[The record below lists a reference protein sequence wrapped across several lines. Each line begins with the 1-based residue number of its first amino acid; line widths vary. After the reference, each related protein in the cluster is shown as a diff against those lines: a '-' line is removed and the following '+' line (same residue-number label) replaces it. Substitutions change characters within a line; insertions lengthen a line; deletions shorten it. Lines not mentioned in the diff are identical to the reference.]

1 VTVTRYLCPL
11 CKSPLTKSTYE
22 AVLKIQESRDRAT
35 QAQLARAHAEAHRQ
49 RAARAAL
56 SAKLKA
62 ARTQAKEARAEGVRQ
77 GRGESQR
84 QVTELRKK
92 LQQAERRARRLQRGT
107 TAQSEGL
114 EFEEQ
119 LAARLR
125 REFRGDR
132 VTLVRRGGDV
142 VHEVVY
148 AKQSAG
154 RIVYECKREEDI
166 APAHVRQA
174 ARAKGTREAEF
185 AILVTTGERKGFTGL
200 AAERGVLI
208 VRPQG
213 VLALAALCRGHLVEM
228 AKAGVDRSR
237 RAQIA
242 QALLAYLTSST
253 YRVPLEEAIQQ
264 ADRAEDVLRREV
276 QLHLSQW
283 EERSR
288 IYQTIRWDVSH
299 IRDNVARVK
308 EGAKPVPLERVRV
321 QRLLLPKPAAAS

>member
-1 VTVTRYLCPL
+1 MKRYLCPL
-11 CKSPLTKSTYE
+11 CKTPLTKAKYE
-22 AVLKIQESRDRAT
+22 AVLRIQETRDRAS

-49 RAARAAL
+49 RAARVAL
-56 SAKLKA
+56 STKLRA
-62 ARTQAKEARAEGVRQ
+62 VRAQAKDARAQGVRQ
-77 GRGESQR
+77 GRTESQR
-84 QVTELRKK
+84 QVTELRRK

-125 REFRGDR
+125 REFRGDH
-132 VTLVRRGGDV
+132 VTLVRRGGDI

-148 AKQSAG
+148 AKEPAG

-166 APAHVRQA
+166 TSAHVRQA
-174 ARAKGTREAEF
+174 AQAKGSREAEF
-185 AILVTTGERKGFTGL
+185 AILVTTGERRGFTGL
-200 AAERGVLI
+200 AQERGVLI

-242 QALLAYLTSST
+242 HALLAYLTSST
-253 YRVPLEEAIQQ
+253 YRVPVEEAIQQ
-264 ADRAEDVLRREV
+264 AGRAQDLLRREV

-288 IYQTIRWDVSH
+288 IYQTIRWDVNH
-299 IRDNVARVK
+299 IRDNVARVR
-308 EGAKPVPLERVRV
+308 EGGKPVPLERVRV
-321 QRLLLPKPAAAS
+321 QRLLLPKPAASS

>member
-1 VTVTRYLCPL
+1 MTRYLCPL

-35 QAQLARAHAEAHRQ
+35 QAQLARAHADVHRQ

-56 SAKLKA
+56 RAKLKA

-253 YRVPLEEAIQQ
+253 YRVPLEEAIEQ

-308 EGAKPVPLERVRV
+308 QGAKPVPLERVRV
-321 QRLLLPKPAAAS
+321 QRLLLPKPAAASGP